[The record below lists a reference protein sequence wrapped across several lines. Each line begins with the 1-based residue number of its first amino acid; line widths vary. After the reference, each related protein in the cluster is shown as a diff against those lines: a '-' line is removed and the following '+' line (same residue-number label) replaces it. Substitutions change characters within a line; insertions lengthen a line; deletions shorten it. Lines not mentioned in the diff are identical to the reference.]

1 MSVTKF
7 SLSALAVAVIA
18 GVPYQAMAQDAASAE
33 GEVIELPGVIVEA
46 PAKRNVKKT
55 ALRRGTQRSGVA
67 ADTGTE
73 PALAQQVIEGEKVVR
88 TLRDTQTSVGVIT
101 GRDISERQ
109 IRDLDEAIGQA
120 ANVTTTQD
128 PNAGFAVRGLNS
140 EGLTGLQHIS
150 GVPAIGVV
158 VDGVTQNPDAVRRG
172 ARGLWDVEQVEVLR
186 GPQSTLQGRNAIGGT
201 VVVKT
206 NDPTYKLGGVLEGT
220 IGTND
225 LYGAGFVLNAPI
237 VAGQSAFRISGYKT
251 ERDRGIR
258 YTDPENADMGIDAYD
273 TLRGKLLI
281 EPDSLPGFSALFT
294 ASRTHDAPGSGIVS
308 GPNFLD
314 RELNYTS
321 SFTDFREATI
331 ENYAADLSYEFAP
344 GLTLRSVTGYAETD
358 SEIFTAAGAELIRN
372 GDNVSGSD
380 FTQDLRLEI
389 DNQGN
394 GLSGVLGLFYGKFER
409 EAFNDS
415 SLHIPFLGGI
425 PDVQYLINLTGRS
438 LPDITLPYQDGTA
451 GSETTTIA
459 AYADLRYRWDRWV
472 FNAGG
477 RLLRDE
483 IKSDENTVG
492 MDAFNWLYDYFGIPY
507 QGSIYV
513 PTNTNSKA
521 TFEEFLPKAGI
532 SYDVTDNQTIGVSY
546 NKGYRTG
553 FQQWIMLPP
562 AAGGGFR
569 SSTVAPEYLDAYELS
584 YRSNWLNKTL
594 EFNSNFFYYDY
605 TDQQV
610 AVLDNSYRVSEILNA
625 AASHAY
631 GAEFEARWRP
641 IPPLQLFASLGLLQ
655 SKFDD
660 FVRGN
665 RPGEDYTGNEYPDA
679 PGYTFAAG
687 ALYRSAAGWFL
698 GANVRH
704 IDGYYSTGDV
714 DNSPTQFVDSYTVVD
729 ARVGWEWENYTL
741 TLFAK
746 NLFDEKYLTAVE
758 RIDSPP
764 LYPAYGMAG
773 DERQVGLTLT
783 GRF

>member
-1 MSVTKF
+1 MGRAKLTISTV
-7 SLSALAVAVIA
+7 ALGLAA
-18 GVPYQAMAQDAASAE
+18 GWAQQTFAQEAASAPPAVATE
-33 GEVIELPGVIVEA
+33 ETIELPGLVVEA
-46 PAKRNVKKT
+46 PAKRNVKKVKLRKSAPDGSSQPA
-55 ALRRGTQRSGVA
+55 AL
-67 ADTGTE
+67 E
-73 PALAQQVIEGEKVVR
+73 QQVVEGEKVVR
-88 TLRDTQTSVGVIT
+88 TVQDTQTSIAVVT
-101 GRDISERQ
+101 GQDISERQ

-120 ANVTTTQD
+120 ANVVTTQD

-172 ARGLWDVEQVEVLR
+172 ARGLWDIEQVEVLR

-206 NDPTYKLGGVLEGT
+206 NDPTYKLGGVVEGT

-225 LYGAGFVLNAPI
+225 LYGAGFVLNSPI

-251 ERDRGIR
+251 ERDRGID
-258 YTDPENADMGIDAYD
+258 YADPENKDMGIDAYD

-321 SFTDFREATI
+321 SFTDFREGTV
-331 ENYAADLSYEFAP
+331 ENYAADLSYELSR
-344 GLTLRSVTGYAETD
+344 GLTLRSVTGYADTL
-358 SEIFTAAGAELIRN
+358 SEIYTAAGAELIRD
-372 GDNVSGSD
+372 GDNVTGSD

-409 EAFNDS
+409 AAFNDT
-415 SLHIPFLGGI
+415 SLHMPFLGGI
-425 PDVQYLINLTGRS
+425 PYIQYLMNNTGLS

-451 GSETTTIA
+451 GMETTTIA

-472 FNAGG
+472 LNAGG

-483 IKSDENTVG
+483 IKSNENTVG
-492 MDAFNWLYDYFGIPY
+492 MDAFNWAFDYFGVPY
-507 QGSIYV
+507 LGDIYNT
-513 PTNTNSKA
+513 TNTNSNA
-521 TFEEFLPKAGI
+521 TFNEFLPKVGI
-532 SYDVTDNQTIGVSY
+532 SYDLTDNQTIGASY

-569 SSTVAPEYLDAYELS
+569 TSTVAPEYLDAYELS

-610 AVLDNSYRVSEILNA
+610 AVLDNVYRVSEVLNA
-625 AASHAY
+625 GSSHAY

-655 SKFDD
+655 TKFDD
-660 FVRGN
+660 FVAGN
-665 RPGEDYTGNEYPDA
+665 RAGEDFTGNEYPDA
-679 PGYTFAAG
+679 PSFTFAAG
-687 ALYRSAAGWFL
+687 ALYRSAQGWFV
-698 GANVRH
+698 GANVCH
-704 IDGYYSTGDV
+704 TDGYQSTGDV
-714 DNSPTQFVDSYTVVD
+714 DNSPTQYVDSYTVVD
-729 ARVGWEWENYTL
+729 ARAGWEWENYTL
-741 TLFAK
+741 TVFAK

-758 RIDSPP
+758 TTHSPP
-764 LYPAYGMAG
+764 LSPGYGMAG
-773 DERQVGLTLT
+773 DERQFGVTL
-783 GRF
+783 RAEF